1 MLTTSAPTL
10 VAGAEALWLW
20 LGLKPLKLMLPRWAS
35 GRTSRE
41 FCLRKRL
48 GEGSCELLRPNT
60 GDDFAECERE
70 GVCVCWGTGLGRNG
84 SNVFFVGESVDSVGL
99 GKRMGVRREGVGDS
113 RSEPW
118 DCASLS
124 LSSRSSR
131 ALASA
136 RSLSI

>member
-20 LGLKPLKLMLPRWAS
+20 LKPLKLMLPRGAS

-70 GVCVCWGTGLGRNG
+70 GVCWGTGLGRSG
-84 SNVFFVGESVDSVGL
+84 SNVFLVGESVDSVGL

-131 ALASA
+131 AFASA